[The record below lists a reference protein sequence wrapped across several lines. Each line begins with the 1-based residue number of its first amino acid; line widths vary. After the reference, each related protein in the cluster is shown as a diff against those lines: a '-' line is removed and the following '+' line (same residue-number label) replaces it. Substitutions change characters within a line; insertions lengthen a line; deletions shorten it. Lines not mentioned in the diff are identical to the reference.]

1 MSTTSTL
8 TAMSV
13 EFRILR
19 GPGCLPLRRRQ
30 LRESKMF
37 YGVLCNNGPAHR
49 LREGD
54 FIQEHPGLLRR
65 LERIICGKHYALM
78 SQCGD
83 GAVERLGRAHA
94 RRGHKKILLEIM

>member
-1 MSTTSTL
+1 
-8 TAMSV
+8 
-13 EFRILR
+13 
-19 GPGCLPLRRRQ
+19 
-30 LRESKMF
+30 MF

-78 SQCGD
+78 SQWAMVQLSGSAEHMPD
-83 GAVERLGRAHA
+83 VVTRKFSL
-94 RRGHKKILLEIM
+94 K